1 MLHLVFVF
9 ETLELVFE
17 RSVVFGLLFFNK
29 AVLQVIYLLLKLTDL
44 VFVKAFLLVAFE
56 IKVYLHYFSLF
67 ALILLLIDFKLIT
80 GLLHLIL

>member
-29 AVLQVIYLLLKLTDL
+29 AVLQVIYLLLKLTNL

-56 IKVYLHYFSLF
+56 IKVYLHYLSLF
-67 ALILLLIDFKLIT
+67 ALILF
-80 GLLHLIL
+80 